1 MNTPKLILLIISL
14 GLLVACQPDKP
25 ASDTNEGSSQTDSDG
40 AKQAVLSMHDFVM
53 TKDLSDSLTFNQWT
67 SFFTS
72 DFLWSGS
79 KGQPPI
85 EMGKDGFKGYRGAF
99 KNIKASYDGITV
111 DYVDASC
118 NLAYVSYHFHEV
130 VTTIK
135 TNEVDHELLV
145 SALVT
150 LKKDT
155 SGNWKIAFL
164 VFN

>member
-1 MNTPKLILLIISL
+1 MKTLKLILLFVTL
-14 GLLVACQPDKP
+14 GLLMACQQDKP
-25 ASDTNEGSSQTDSDG
+25 ANSTDESSPITDSEG
-40 AKQAVLSMHDFVM
+40 AKQTVLSMHDFVM

-67 SFFTS
+67 SFFTP

-85 EMGKDGFKGYRGAF
+85 QMGKDGFKGYRAAF
-99 KNIKASYDGITV
+99 KSIKASYDGITI

-130 VTTIK
+130 VTTLK
-135 TNEVDHELLV
+135 TNEVDHEVLI

-150 LKKDT
+150 LKKDDA
-155 SGNWKIAFL
+155 GKWKIAYL
-164 VFN
+164 VFS

>member
-1 MNTPKLILLIISL
+1 MNTTKLILLFISF
-14 GLLVACQPDKP
+14 GLLTACQQDKP
-25 ASDTNEGSSQTDSDG
+25 TSSTNESSTPTDSDG
-40 AKQAVLSMHDFVM
+40 AKQAVLSMYDFVM
-53 TKDLSDSLTFNQWT
+53 TKDLSDSPTFNQWT

-79 KGQPPI
+79 KGKPPI
-85 EMGKDGFKGYRGAF
+85 QMGKDGFSGYRAAF
-99 KNIKASYDGITV
+99 KSIKASYDGITI

-130 VTTIK
+130 VTKLK

-150 LKKDT
+150 LKKDE
-155 SGNWKIAFL
+155 SGKWKITFL
-164 VFN
+164 VYN